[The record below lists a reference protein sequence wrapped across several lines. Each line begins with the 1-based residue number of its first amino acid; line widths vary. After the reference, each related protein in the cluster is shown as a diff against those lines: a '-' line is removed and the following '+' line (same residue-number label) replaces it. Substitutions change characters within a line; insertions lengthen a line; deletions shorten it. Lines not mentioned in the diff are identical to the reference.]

1 MCFPRARSASRVL
14 RTARARTVRTLLTE
28 RVRHR
33 TPLSPL
39 RRAVERHARTRAPH
53 TAARVRRI
61 PGQRI
66 PPSHLQSRHAGRQQG
81 GRGGAQARRGG
92 SRDRGGPVHART
104 VPRNHR
110 APQRVRR
117 THGARAR
124 DARSSV
130 RPPHPLESVFP
141 TTAHRSART
150 RARRAARPARRISPR
165 AEKIRRAASP
175 STRARAAR
183 RARADTP
190 RAPTARPRT
199 LPTAP
204 FLQHAALFGS
214 ARAWPKTT
222 PPRTEYPY
230 GKKPK
235 TDGPFHANE
244 NLSHA
249 ARTNSARRSV
259 RTTRWS

>member
-1 MCFPRARSASRVL
+1 M
-14 RTARARTVRTLLTE
+14 LTD

-130 RPPHPLESVFP
+130 RPPHPLERLPDNGTSRGSDARAP
-141 TTAHRSART
+141 RRASREAYRATRRENQAHGVPVDARARGSPRT
-150 RARRAARPARRISPR
+150 RRYA
-165 AEKIRRAASP
+165 
-175 STRARAAR
+175 
-183 RARADTP
+183 ARAD
-190 RAPTARPRT
+190 RASPHPPDRTVSPTRGAFRICARVAEDDAT
-199 LPTAP
+199 
-204 FLQHAALFGS
+204 S
-214 ARAWPKTT
+214 
-222 PPRTEYPY
+222 
-230 GKKPK
+230 
-235 TDGPFHANE
+235 D
-244 NLSHA
+244 
-249 ARTNSARRSV
+249 
-259 RTTRWS
+259 

>member
-1 MCFPRARSASRVL
+1 VCFPRARSASRVL

-104 VPRNHR
+104 VPRNTAHPNGFVER
-110 APQRVRR
+110 TEPERETHEVRCVLP
-117 THGARAR
+117 T
-124 DARSSV
+124 RS
-130 RPPHPLESVFP
+130 SVFP
-141 TTAHRSART
+141 TTAHRAART

>member
-1 MCFPRARSASRVL
+1 M
-14 RTARARTVRTLLTE
+14 LTE

-130 RPPHPLESVFP
+130 RPPHPLERLPDNGTS
-141 TTAHRSART
+141 RGSDARAPRRASREAYRAT
-150 RARRAARPARRISPR
+150 RRENRARGVPVD
-165 AEKIRRAASP
+165 
-175 STRARAAR
+175 
-183 RARADTP
+183 ARADTP